1 MKNYNLLLANWHNL
15 EISPVRFSGSEI
27 GGIVANSML
36 DDYVTNAAVTF
47 WR

>member
-1 MKNYNLLLANWHNL
+1 MKNYSLLLANWNNL

-27 GGIVANSML
+27 GDIIANSML
-36 DDYVTNAAVTF
+36 DDYVANVADIF